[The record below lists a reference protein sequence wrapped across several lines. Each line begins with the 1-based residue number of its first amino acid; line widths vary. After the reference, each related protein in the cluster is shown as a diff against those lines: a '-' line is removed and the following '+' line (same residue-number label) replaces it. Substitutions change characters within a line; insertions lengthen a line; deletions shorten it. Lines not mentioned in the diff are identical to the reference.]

1 MKITQA
7 NENGRYDFH
16 IYCIKVS
23 NLILGKLAL
32 TQMKAKV
39 KNVVLIPKLMY
50 PGIIP
55 SVNGIIGNHP
65 PQNSKAVISDI

>member
-1 MKITQA
+1 
-7 NENGRYDFH
+7 
-16 IYCIKVS
+16 
-23 NLILGKLAL
+23 
-32 TQMKAKV
+32 MKAKV